1 MKIETKFNVGDIV
14 YYLVDKQNIKKGKIE
29 KIIIAIEDE
38 NYSLANKTGKDTI
51 YIEYS
56 LDNCV
61 RYLKQQEIFKDF
73 EDFRKTF
80 QLKFE
85 ELNNTKLKEYLN
97 NYKTNN
103 EN

>member
-14 YYLVDKQNIKKGKIE
+14 YYLVGRRKIVKAKIVKIGITTYNDDKCNEVSIIYELEGNGKF
-29 KIIIAIEDE
+29 
-38 NYSLANKTGKDTI
+38 
-51 YIEYS
+51 
-56 LDNCV
+56 
-61 RYLKQQEIFKDF
+61 KQDEIFKDF
-73 EDFRKTF
+73 EDFKNTF

>member
-1 MKIETKFNVGDIV
+1 
-14 YYLVDKQNIKKGKIE
+14 
-29 KIIIAIEDE
+29 
-38 NYSLANKTGKDTI
+38 
-51 YIEYS
+51 
-56 LDNCV
+56 V
-61 RYLKQQEIFKDF
+61 RYLKQDEIFKDF